1 MAEGRSYVMR
11 FGAST
16 KGFED
21 GIDRMTSKLREY
33 QKELRNNK
41 KEQKEASSE
50 IKAAEKELKALEK
63 EIQKSGEAT
72 EQQKKRQEELNKV
85 IKDASD
91 RLEALKV
98 KQAGLQKEIDNTK
111 KSISDQ
117 KKAMEEYKKALDG
130 AKKNAVELAKEVG
143 GLAAAGTAALAALF
157 AYSKGAAQW
166 ADDLNT
172 MSKVTGISTA
182 ELQKMQYAAD
192 LVDVSAETMSGS
204 LTKLT
209 RNMSTALNS
218 ETSSAAQAF
227 RELRIEIDDG
237 TGHLRDRQEVFA
249 EAIDALGKIGNETE
263 RDATAMTLFGK
274 SAQELNP
281 LIEGGAK
288 TLKSLGDQAERAGLI
303 LSQDELDRLNTFNDR
318 VDLLKAKG
326 SQIEKL
332 AAGELTPALDGLID
346 VADELI
352 GEINEMVQSGELE
365 EFAEGIGEH
374 IRAGAKD
381 LKNLISFVIQHKEAV
396 AGATAAM
403 VGWKVGLSVGSLVN
417 NLVVAI
423 KAAKIATDE
432 ETGSQIAL
440 NTAMNANP
448 IGIVIGLLGAF
459 ATAIGTVSVMSAAA
473 AGEID
478 DLDRSYQNYLQSLQD
493 AEAQAREK
501 ESRTESEIST
511 IRALESAYDKLTGT
525 TERTTE
531 EKNKLSKVAAELASA
546 LGVSSDELKD
556 KEGNY
561 ISITGKINDYIEKL
575 REQIQLESNKEGL
588 TAAYKSYNE
597 ASEGYAKAKKE
608 LDEYIEKNRELGDLR
623 NSVKGSSIYDPL
635 FDEYDS
641 RMSVLTGAVDEYRF
655 QVVQAAGAVG
665 EYEEKMGSASSALER
680 EGELIDEAINGAGQ
694 LTGQINDLGSAQD
707 DLVKKT
713 TSSGSA
719 FDSASEEVEKYVKAL
734 AAGEDGYTLEGFY
747 ALFEKTEEGAE
758 AAEDALKE
766 ANRALEE
773 NKTAIRT
780 AKEEAEKARK
790 ALSKLDEGTDEYN
803 AQKND
808 LEELIGTIADL
819 ETEQTR
825 LRKNV
830 TDAKTAYEQAA
841 WSAKTYGERMAEITK
856 AAAPLRADLKS
867 LAETYQSLQQG
878 QQLSLDALIQLAEK
892 YPDYTIELIGAT
904 GNIDSQRT
912 AVEALYEAKKQEL
925 ILTLQKA
932 RDEIS
937 ASNDETR
944 TKLTNAS
951 KQIAAIQAQASAG
964 ALWAKTSQDY
974 IKGLK
979 ATVDDLTRS
988 LDEGI
993 NKFNNYNNAIAELQG
1008 TSIGNYSTGSSGA
1021 GSGSSGGSGSG
1032 GGGGSGS
1039 GGGSAGTSAAT
1050 VWTTRSKPGSGEIE
1064 VGTGSTKVE
1073 SMVNWAERVYNLG
1086 KGDDKWLREYYD
1098 KILAEE
1104 QMTADESYN
1113 IRLRRKNLNDKIQND
1128 EVRAAEEAER
1138 KVTEAQKKEQE
1149 GRDKALKASAEATQK
1164 RREQASAAYEKLIK
1178 GETEALEKENEKIQK
1193 NADAQI
1199 AAIDKELEQRRRK
1212 KEDDS
1217 RSDELKAIEQQ
1228 LKYGRLD
1235 DQSRAELERKKQD
1248 ILNEQYDADFERD
1261 AEKRKTEIQNE
1272 ANKQMDKNTSAMND
1286 LSVSLDNFAY
1296 AIAKASGTLT
1306 AQQIVNHNTKNQN
1319 IKVIQQAGL
1328 SKKQTDAFLAAIF
1341 DG

>member
-288 TLKSLGDQAERAGLI
+288 KLKSLGDQAERAGLI

-1296 AIAKASGTLT
+1296 AISKASGTLT